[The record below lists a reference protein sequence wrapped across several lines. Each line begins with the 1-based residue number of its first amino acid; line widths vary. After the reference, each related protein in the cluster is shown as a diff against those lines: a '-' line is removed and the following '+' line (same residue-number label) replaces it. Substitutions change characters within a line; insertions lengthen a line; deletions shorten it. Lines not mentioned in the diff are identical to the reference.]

1 MARGQKE
8 IKEWGKKYRFSSTN
22 QPARRGRSP
31 ISETIR
37 QMRKAGYARPSYS
50 DVTELFSMLSQL
62 PFSKIE
68 SIVKDDSQAMITRV
82 VAKEIC
88 DNKNGFTAIQYLL
101 DRIYGKPTQMN
112 ENINYNNDMQRP
124 VIIIDGEEAQEIEQD
139 GESDTHSEEL

>member
-1 MARGQKE
+1 
-8 IKEWGKKYRFSSTN
+8 
-22 QPARRGRSP
+22 
-31 ISETIR
+31 
-37 QMRKAGYARPSYS
+37 
-50 DVTELFSMLSQL
+50 MLSQL